1 MRAVGLIRVSTTG
14 QAEDGCS
21 LAMQEQK
28 VRAYCELN
36 DLEIMDVVVEAG
48 VSGRALK
55 REGLS
60 RAMELIRAGQVGHL
74 VIFKLDRLSRS
85 LKQAIEVVE
94 LLQKHDCQ
102 LHSICEKLDT
112 STATGRFFFHITSA
126 ISTWEAETIA
136 ERTVSALQSK
146 KARGERVGRCPY
158 GWTVGPDGVNLIE
171 EPTEQRNIRTM
182 VRYRRQGMN
191 LNQIA
196 QRMTERG
203 VSARNG
209 KAVWQYQQVKTIM
222 NRVG

>member
-1 MRAVGLIRVSTTG
+1 MDKAVGLIRVSTAG

-28 VRAYCELN
+28 VRGYCELN
-36 DLEIMDVVVEAG
+36 DLDLVDVVVEAG
-48 VSGRALK
+48 VSGRATK

-94 LLQKHDCQ
+94 LLQKHGCQ

-136 ERTVSALQSK
+136 ERTSSALQSK
-146 KARGERVGRCPY
+146 RARGERVGKIPY
-158 GWTVGPDGVNLIE
+158 GMSLCDDGVHL
-171 EPTEQRNIRTM
+171 EPCQQEQEVMRKVHGYSKKGSSLREIARK
-182 VRYRRQGMN
+182 
-191 LNQIA
+191 LNEKNVL
-196 QRMTERG
+196 TKE
-203 VSARNG
+203 G
-209 KAVWQYQQVKTIM
+209 KAWTHVQVG
-222 NRVG
+222 NLLRS